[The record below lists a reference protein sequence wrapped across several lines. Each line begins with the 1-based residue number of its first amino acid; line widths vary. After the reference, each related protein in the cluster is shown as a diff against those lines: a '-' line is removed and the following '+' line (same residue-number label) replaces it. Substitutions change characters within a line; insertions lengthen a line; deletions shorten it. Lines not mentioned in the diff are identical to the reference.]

1 MLIDDFVR
9 SAIKQDKRNVFE
21 KTKLLSTC
29 PEVLKEFYQQA
40 NPVDVEVTMDGNAV
54 RFVPADELETIQSD
68 YSMGKERF
76 VFATCNGDPIYVYD
90 KKIYT
95 CCHGIRKIKDE
106 LMAENFAAFLDL
118 ID

>member
-1 MLIDDFVR
+1 MSIDDFVR

-76 VFATCNGDPIYVYD
+76 VFATCNGDPIYVCD

-95 CCHGIRKIKDE
+95 YCHGTRQIKDE
-106 LMAENFAAFLDL
+106 LIAENFAAFLDL

>member
-68 YSMGKERF
+68 YSME
-76 VFATCNGDPIYVYD
+76 IQYM
-90 KKIYT
+90 YT
-95 CCHGIRKIKDE
+95 IKRYIPVV
-106 LMAENFAAFLDL
+106 MGHAK
-118 ID
+118 

>member
-1 MLIDDFVR
+1 MTLSEVPLSKISGMFLKK
-9 SAIKQDKRNVFE
+9 A
-21 KTKLLSTC
+21 KLLSTC

-90 KKIYT
+90 KNDIYLLSWDT
-95 CCHGIRKIKDE
+95 QNKR
-106 LMAENFAAFLDL
+106 
-118 ID
+118 